1 MSDSVLYTLT
11 LTYQYKD
18 SLKRVKRSKPDLLA
32 PLEAGVVKIL
42 REPTLGKPLRNKLRG
57 NRRIHV
63 AGPFVLLY
71 EIKGAEIRLLD
82 FDHHDKIYKKRIGR
96 R

>member
-1 MSDSVLYTLT
+1 MTDSVLYTLT

-18 SLKRVKRSKPDLLA
+18 SLKRIKRSKPDLLV

-42 REPTLGKPLRNKLRG
+42 REPTLGKPLRNEFKG

-71 EIKGAEIRLLD
+71 EIKGTEIRLLD
-82 FDHHDKIYKKRIGR
+82 FDHHDKIYKKRTGR

>member
-1 MSDSVLYTLT
+1 MADSVSYTLT

-18 SLKRVKRSKPDLLA
+18 SLKRVKRSKPDLLV

-42 REPTLGKPLRNKLRG
+42 REPTLGKPLRNEFKG

-71 EIKGAEIRLLD
+71 EITGAEVRLLD
-82 FDHHDKIYKKRIGR
+82 FDHHDKIYKKRSMR
-96 R
+96 